1 MFKLD
6 TSTKFGARVAK
17 RLEDEQVIWLTTVR
31 PDGIPQPNPVW
42 FLWDGTSILIY
53 SQPQAKKVSHI
64 RRNPHVA
71 LHFNSTEDG
80 SDVAIITG
88 EAQIEENAQR
98 VDSNPVYIDKYKLGM
113 ADIGQSV
120 DDMAREYSTIIRVTP
135 RHLRGF

>member
-64 RRNPHVA
+64 RQNPHVA
-71 LHFNSTEDG
+71 LNFNSTEDG

-88 EAQIEENAQR
+88 EAHIEENAQR
-98 VDSNPVYIDKYKLGM
+98 VDSNPVYIEKYKQGM
-113 ADIGQSV
+113 ADIGQTA